1 VQNVA
6 VEHLWSDFREAFSA
20 HTILGH
26 GEQKSS
32 SVRAGV
38 IYLRKRETHKAK
50 GNPEQQIFFVTTRQN
65 HNETPTLV
73 DSFCLIPSCR
83 KRKFKCYK

>member
-6 VEHLWSDFREAFSA
+6 VEHPWSDFREVFSA

-26 GEQKSS
+26 GVQKSS

-38 IYLRKRETHKAK
+38 IYLTKRETHKAQSK
-50 GNPEQQIFFVTTRQN
+50 SIQQIFCFTTHQK
-65 HNETPTLV
+65 
-73 DSFCLIPSCR
+73 SQ
-83 KRKFKCYK
+83 

>member
-6 VEHLWSDFREAFSA
+6 VEHPSSDFREAFSA

-26 GEQKSS
+26 GVQKSS

-38 IYLRKRETHKAK
+38 IYLRKRETHKAHK
-50 GNPEQQIFFVTTRQN
+50 KSKQQIF
-65 HNETPTLV
+65 
-73 DSFCLIPSCR
+73 
-83 KRKFKCYK
+83 